1 MIKLISFQDIHYMA
15 LEHNES
21 ALAELAKRK
30 AESLSSGS
38 PATGRSDNNVRLV
51 SVSFTNSYCF
61 F

>member
-1 MIKLISFQDIHYMA
+1 MA

-38 PATGRSDNNVRLV
+38 PATGMDHCNVDRVQISVYTSACIDTNNNLLIIM
-51 SVSFTNSYCF
+51 Y
-61 F
+61 